1 MVNFL
6 IVVGIIFLVL
16 CLFSSVIV
24 LSAVLNNRKFR
35 NRQVIKDYDIDA
47 IENSQNEDELL
58 EH

>member
-1 MVNFL
+1 
-6 IVVGIIFLVL
+6 
-16 CLFSSVIV
+16 V

-58 EH
+58 EALMQ